1 MFFKKAT
8 IYEHENPEEMND
20 TDGQEDRID
29 DESSEAT
36 PISYNGEASSKG
48 HRNQDGFLRNLD
60 KCV

>member
-1 MFFKKAT
+1 
-8 IYEHENPEEMND
+8 MND

-36 PISYNGEASSKG
+36 PTSYNGEASSKG